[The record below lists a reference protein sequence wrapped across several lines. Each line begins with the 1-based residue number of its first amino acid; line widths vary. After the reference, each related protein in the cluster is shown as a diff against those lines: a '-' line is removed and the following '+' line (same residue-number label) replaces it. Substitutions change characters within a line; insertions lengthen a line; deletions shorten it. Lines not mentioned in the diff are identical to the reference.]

1 MIKNKEQYQ
10 KAEEW
15 VKTFEQ
21 VANDFGDDD
30 LGKMLKD
37 AYEDDVEK
45 LKKEM
50 KAYKKHNI

>member
-1 MIKNKEQYQ
+1 MIKNEEQYQ

-21 VANDFGDDD
+21 VANDFGEDD

-37 AYEDDVEK
+37 AYKDDVEK

>member
-1 MIKNKEQYQ
+1 MIKNDEQYQ
-10 KAEEW
+10 KAKEW

-21 VANDFGDDD
+21 AAHDFGDDD

-37 AYEDDVEK
+37 AYEDDIEK

-50 KAYKKHNI
+50 KAYKKLNM